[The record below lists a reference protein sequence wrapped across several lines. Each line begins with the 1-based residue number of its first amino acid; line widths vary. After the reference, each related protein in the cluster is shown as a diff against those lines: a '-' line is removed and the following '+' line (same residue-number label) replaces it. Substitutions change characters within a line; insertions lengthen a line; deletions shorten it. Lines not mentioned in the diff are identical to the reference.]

1 MRSLGLFADILDM
14 VKIKLKT
21 KSCPFC
27 AEAIQ
32 VEAVKCRFCNEFLN
46 TDKARAIQAEANGE
60 QKPQERALFW
70 GKPSLWAMSG
80 AVTQGLL
87 AWAAA
92 GFLMF
97 YPVEQLLRL
106 PDSYADIVAQW
117 RAPLGFGLA
126 IVVLMM
132 LAFRAMSL
140 KMTCYEVTADRIEWS
155 RGIFDRKVDNL
166 DMFRVAD
173 LKLRRSLIDCVVGVG
188 TVMLVTN
195 DKSDPEFEFE
205 KIRRCRRLY
214 DIIKKASLE
223 ADTKQGVVHL
233 E

>member
-1 MRSLGLFADILDM
+1 M
-14 VKIKLKT
+14 VTIKLKT

-27 AEAIQ
+27 AETIQ
-32 VEAVKCRFCNEFLN
+32 AEAMKCRFCNEFLN
-46 TDKARAIQAEANGE
+46 TDKARAIQAGANGQ
-60 QKPQERALFW
+60 QKPHEKALFR
-70 GKPSLWAMSG
+70 GKPSLWAMAG

-97 YPVEQLLRL
+97 YPVEQFLRL
-106 PDSYADIVAQW
+106 SPSYADIVAQW

-126 IVVLMM
+126 IIVLLM
-132 LAFRAMSL
+132 LVFKAMTL

-155 RGIFDRKVDNL
+155 RGIFDRKVDNM
-166 DMFRVAD
+166 DMFRIVD
-173 LKLRRSLIDCVVGVG
+173 LKLRRSLIDCIVGVG

-214 DIIKKASLE
+214 DIIKKASLA
-223 ADTKQGVVHL
+223 ADTKQRVVHL